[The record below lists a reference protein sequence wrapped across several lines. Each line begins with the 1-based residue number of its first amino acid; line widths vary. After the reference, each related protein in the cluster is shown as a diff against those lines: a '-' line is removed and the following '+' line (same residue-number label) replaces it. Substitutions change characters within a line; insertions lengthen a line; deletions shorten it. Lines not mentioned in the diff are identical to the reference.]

1 MRKLAFSKFGLIT
14 PAVKKSIL
22 RYFYKD
28 LTGDASVSDTS
39 DQHEIDE
46 RVRLFFELEEP
57 DVALDLRANN
67 RSGGTMFDIFW
78 EKAKEFLNEDVGVAV
93 DDCRHTQV
101 VHIAKA
107 ISVRDFKQQVVSRC
121 PSGIAVPCDE
131 YLRLQFVP
139 AHKAYRTASKYT
151 GQLEVRKMVQQR
163 QWRKDHIDSHYA
175 ACIFRYLREYC
186 LLVKDHALFICVD
199 DKHIIKVSEPQA
211 PVAAAEKG
219 RQVLVP
225 QGTSFRVLDHDFTKF
240 GIIPSVSLRVTIPD
254 TISESWYTGQVNV
267 TYKEKAFEASSPIRH
282 ATELFCSLQ
291 GKVDKHPILFL
302 YSDGGPDHRV
312 TYTSVKLSL
321 LALYFALDLDYLCA
335 AHTAPYHSFRNP
347 VERVM
352 AIINLGL
359 QSVGLSR
366 EKLSPDF
373 ESLMEKCSTMADLRE
388 MNRKQPG
395 FDKDVMDSIAPA
407 KIILSD
413 ITRRLELKGQQFTL
427 GTSATDDDMI
437 KLWKELQKIDP
448 DFQLPHTHS
457 LSAKALHQG
466 WWKSFNIAV
475 VKGTTF
481 LKSRSVE
488 KYHALFAVQFELTC
502 RVM

>member
-1 MRKLAFSKFGLIT
+1 MIAARGMITYSYILKLGLSYPIILVTYAPGSNICSLHWVMQSSVTDISSAAALQASSSLVELLRPTIPLYHSRAMRKLAFSKFGLIT

-57 DVALDLRANN
+57 DVALDLRVNN

-93 DDCRHTQV
+93 DDRRHTQV

-199 DKHIIKVSEPQA
+199 DKHIIKVGEPQA
-211 PVAAAEKG
+211 PVAAAERG

-321 LALYFALDLDYLCA
+321 LALYFALDLDYC
-335 AHTAPYHSFRNP
+335 RNHG
-347 VERVM
+347 
-352 AIINLGL
+352 NGL
-359 QSVGLSR
+359 
-366 EKLSPDF
+366 
-373 ESLMEKCSTMADLRE
+373 
-388 MNRKQPG
+388 
-395 FDKDVMDSIAPA
+395 
-407 KIILSD
+407 
-413 ITRRLELKGQQFTL
+413 
-427 GTSATDDDMI
+427 
-437 KLWKELQKIDP
+437 
-448 DFQLPHTHS
+448 
-457 LSAKALHQG
+457 
-466 WWKSFNIAV
+466 
-475 VKGTTF
+475 
-481 LKSRSVE
+481 
-488 KYHALFAVQFELTC
+488 
-502 RVM
+502 